1 MKICAVQYRSVFDD
15 LRANIE
21 RQLDFVQAA
30 AKGGA
35 ELIFFPELSLTGYRP
50 ATAAACALEAADPAL
65 EVFQQASDSL
75 SVRIAVSAPLK
86 SNDGVRIGQWWFAPR
101 QRRRTYAK
109 QILHEDELPYFARGD
124 AQLIVS
130 AGARMIAPAIC
141 FESLQESHAAR
152 AAQLGANVYAASVA
166 KSAAGIARARVHY
179 PEIARRHGMFV
190 VMSNS
195 VGPVDD
201 YLGAGGSAAW
211 GPDGK
216 LLAELD
222 GNNEGLL
229 IAETA

>member
-1 MKICAVQYRSVFDD
+1 MKICAVQYRSVSGD
-15 LRANIE
+15 LHANIE
-21 RQLDFVQAA
+21 RQLAFVRSAA
-30 AKGGA
+30 REGA
-35 ELIFFPELSLTGYRP
+35 ELVFFPELSLTGYRP
-50 ATAAACALEAADPAL
+50 ATAAECALEAADSTLDA
-65 EVFQQASDSL
+65 FQHASASL
-75 SVRIAVSAPLK
+75 GVRIAVSAPLK
-86 SNDGVRIGQWWFAPR
+86 TEQGVQIGQWWFAPR
-101 QRRRTYAK
+101 ESRRTYAK
-109 QILHEDELPYFARGD
+109 QILHEDELPYFVPGD
-124 AQLIVS
+124 AQLVVS
-130 AGARMIAPAIC
+130 AGDRTIAPAIC

-201 YLGAGGSAAW
+201 YIGAGRSAAW
-211 GPDGK
+211 TPDGK